1 MTALDHAVAHGGRI
15 LPDEVSDA
23 ACGGWI
29 FRRPVV
35 ITSAGPLPGHDAR
48 EDLSGHI
55 ARFGALPDTVGASG
69 VDLHERIRE
78 WGLTGRGGGHFPVAA
93 KWDAAVSDLQQRPVV
108 PRGTP
113 RVCRGA
119 VVVNAAE
126 GEPASAKDAALLL
139 LRPHLVLDG
148 AVALATYLG
157 LGEVVVWVHAIPT
170 VARRRPRRG
179 APTDATPGLVRA
191 SLDRAIAERVADP
204 NAALS
209 SAPQIRVMQAPI
221 AYTSG
226 ESTAVIRAVQPTL
239 LGAAPGVAAPMFV
252 TDVARP
258 WGDGPVVIVHNA
270 ETLARV
276 ALLARGVSDRT
287 SLVTVAVATGGGLR
301 RAVVEVPSTHTLLD
315 VLRSAGAEPGPV
327 LLGGY
332 GGTWVDP
339 RRVDELVV
347 DPALLRAEG
356 LSLGAGVVFVAPPDR
371 PLMNVVAE
379 LTSYLAGQSA
389 QQCGPCM
396 FGLPA
401 LSEAVAKQAKGRGNE
416 AGVRRL
422 LDLVDGRG
430 GCRHPDG
437 VARMVRSAMDL
448 VGR

>member
-1 MTALDHAVAHGGRI
+1 VHGDPALTCDVRVAIAGGLI
-15 LPDEVSDA
+15 LS
-23 ACGGWI
+23 
-29 FRRPVV
+29 RPVV
-35 ITSAGPLPGHDAR
+35 ITAAGPLPGHDPR
-48 EDLSGHI
+48 EALAHHI
-55 ARFGALPDTVGASG
+55 GRFGPLPDTLGAPG
-69 VDLHERIRE
+69 ADLHERIRT

-93 KWDAAVSDLQQRPVV
+93 KWDAAVDDLQRRPVV
-108 PRGTP
+108 PGAS
-113 RVCRGA
+113 RGA
-119 VVVNAAE
+119 VVINAAE

-148 AVALATYLG
+148 AIALATYLG
-157 LGEVVVWVHAIPT
+157 LSEVVVWVHALPA
-170 VARRRPRRG
+170 VARRRPRRESS
-179 APTDATPGLVRA
+179 ADALPGLVRT
-191 SLDRAIAERVADP
+191 SLDRAIAERMADP
-204 NAALS
+204 HASLAS
-209 SAPQIRVMQAPI
+209 TPRIRVLQAPI

-239 LGAAPGVAAPMFV
+239 LGASPGTAAPMFV
-252 TDVARP
+252 PDVARP

-276 ALLARGVSDRT
+276 ALLARGLSDRT
-287 SLVTVAVATGGGLR
+287 SLVTVTVAHTGGLR
-301 RAVVEVPSTHTLLD
+301 RTVIEVPCTHTLAQ
-315 VLRSAGAEPGPV
+315 VVRSAGAEPGPV

-332 GGTWVDP
+332 GGTWIDP
-339 RRVDELVV
+339 RRLDDLAV
-347 DPALLRAEG
+347 DPASLRSQG

-371 PLMNVVAE
+371 PLMSVVAD

-401 LSEAVAKQAKGRGNE
+401 LSDSVSKKAQGRGSD
-416 AGVRRL
+416 AGLRRL

-448 VGR
+448 VRA